1 MYASGM
7 YLFSLPVIGW
17 GAVKRERARAPNG
30 LSMMMQRNI
39 FTGPAIN
46 DNARDTG

>member
-17 GAVKRERARAPNG
+17 DVKRERARASNG
-30 LSMMMQRNI
+30 LSMMQRNI